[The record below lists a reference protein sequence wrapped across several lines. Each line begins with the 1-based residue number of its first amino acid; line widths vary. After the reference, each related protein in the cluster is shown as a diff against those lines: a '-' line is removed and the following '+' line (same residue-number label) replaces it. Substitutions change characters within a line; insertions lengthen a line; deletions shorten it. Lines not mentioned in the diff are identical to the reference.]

1 MLAMVAYFL
10 DSRTKRQTSYLLDIE
25 MSPSLLTRFI
35 SYFAD
40 IKMPPSLSTQRKI
53 MKSLSKIKINC
64 GDFWDY
70 AISEAW
76 LNSWQ
81 EATNQIESDEQPQS
95 GFDSYAHVSAD
106 GHKTTYHEESKC
118 MLRSVSMSEID
129 SENAWIPESQWKL
142 YVSWFGLDPK
152 HTLLR
157 RPFVS
162 LYMSLDPHWSN
173 CGTYVICDK
182 VLDFLPVWV
191 GDLDEVIG
199 RNTKHLL
206 QVFAWDN
213 FAHIEHQIRRILS
226 VSKKKTVRMWI
237 NVHDND
243 SDLLIEPI
251 YRLEQS
257 LISKVIDAVPS
268 IVKLMER
275 REKQQPPY
283 VTKIEGA
290 EKAGIRK
297 ALANEW
303 FGTKILSISI
313 GLEETGLDM
322 KAGTAN
328 MWDSCTEVQ
337 EGLDSIVTISSIR
350 NEWDDVLAT
359 YFDTY
364 MEEMGNKTTEI
375 KDQLLCSARNIV
387 GEKLEEL
394 DNIRDDY
401 ERRFAMIEQREAMAS
416 KREQTIKE
424 QEEDLTKR
432 LSRFKTGLQDFHA
445 RQQKLD
451 EDLKRIESQNR
462 IAESRVSL
470 NIGGHI
476 FTTSILTLTKIEDSL
491 LATMFS
497 GRHNLQREA
506 DGSFFIDRDGTNF
519 RFVLN
524 YLRDGDNSVDIIPD
538 NAKLLQELM
547 SEAEFYK
554 LPVLKCLLEKKLEIV
569 RALPQSSMD
578 SMPYL
583 SHQSV

>member
-1 MLAMVAYFL
+1 
-10 DSRTKRQTSYLLDIE
+10 
-25 MSPSLLTRFI
+25 
-35 SYFAD
+35 
-40 IKMPPSLSTQRKI
+40 MPPSLSTQRKI
-53 MKSLSKIKINC
+53 MQSLSRSNINC

-70 AISEAW
+70 AVSEAW
-76 LNSWQ
+76 LKSWQ
-81 EATNQIESDEQPQS
+81 EATNQVNEGQSDAQPQS

-106 GHKTTYHEESKC
+106 GHETTDHEDSKVI
-118 MLRSVSMSEID
+118 LRSVYMSEID

-162 LYMSLDPHWSN
+162 LYMSLDPLWSN
-173 CGTYVICDK
+173 CGNYVISDK

-213 FAHIEHQIRRILS
+213 FGHIEQQIRRILS
-226 VSKKKTVRMWI
+226 MNKKKTVRLWI
-237 NVHDND
+237 NIHDES
-243 SDLLIEPI
+243 SDLLIEPV
-251 YRLEQS
+251 YRPDQS
-257 LISKVIDAVPS
+257 LISKVSEAMPS

-283 VTKIEGA
+283 VTKVEGA

-303 FGTKILSISI
+303 FGSKILSISI
-313 GLEETGLDM
+313 GLEEIGLDM

-328 MWDSCTEVQ
+328 MWDSCTDVQ
-337 EGLDSIVTISSIR
+337 EGFDSIVTISSIR

-364 MEEMGNKTTEI
+364 MEEMGNKTNDI
-375 KDQLLCSARNIV
+375 KDKLLCSARNIV

-401 ERRFAMIEQREAMAS
+401 ERRFALIEQREAMAS

-424 QEEDLTKR
+424 QEEDLSKR
-432 LSRFKTGLQDFHA
+432 LSRFKTGLQEFQA

-462 IAESRVSL
+462 IAESRVTL
-470 NIGGHI
+470 NIGGNM
-476 FTTSILTLTKIEDSL
+476 FTTSIITLTKKEDSL
-491 LATMFS
+491 LATMFN

-524 YLRDGDNSVDIIPD
+524 YLRDGESSVDIIPD
-538 NAKLLQELM
+538 NVKLLQELV
-547 SEAEFYK
+547 SEAEFYR
-554 LPVLKCLLEKKLEIV
+554 LPNLKVLLEKKLEVV
-569 RALPQSSMD
+569 RALPQSPMN

>member
-1 MLAMVAYFL
+1 
-10 DSRTKRQTSYLLDIE
+10 
-25 MSPSLLTRFI
+25 MS
-35 SYFAD
+35 
-40 IKMPPSLSTQRKI
+40 KV
-53 MKSLSKIKINC
+53 
-64 GDFWDY
+64 
-70 AISEAW
+70 W
-76 LNSWQ
+76 LKSWQ
-81 EATNQIESDEQPQS
+81 EATYKNEPDEQPHS
-95 GFDSYAHVSAD
+95 DFASYAHVSAD
-106 GHKTTYHEESKC
+106 GHETTDLEESKVKV
-118 MLRSVSMSEID
+118 LSVYMSDTD

-152 HTLLR
+152 HSLLR

-173 CGTYVICDK
+173 CGKYVLSDK

-213 FAHIEHQIRRILS
+213 FAHIEQQIRRLLS
-226 VSKKKTVRMWI
+226 LNKKKTVRMWI
-237 NVHDND
+237 NIHDDN
-243 SDLLIEPI
+243 SDLLLEPI
-251 YRLEQS
+251 YRPEQS
-257 LISKVIDAVPS
+257 LISKIIEAVPS
-268 IVKLMER
+268 LVKLMEK

-283 VTKIEGA
+283 VPKIEGA

-313 GLEETGLDM
+313 GLEETGINM
-322 KAGTAN
+322 KEGTPN
-328 MWDSCTEVQ
+328 IWDSCTDVQ
-337 EGLDSIVTISSIR
+337 EGFDSIVTISSIR

-375 KDQLLCSARNIV
+375 KDQLMCSARNIV

-401 ERRFAMIEQREAMAS
+401 ERRFAMIEQREAMAT
-416 KREQTIKE
+416 KREQTVKE
-424 QEEDLTKR
+424 QEDDLTKR
-432 LSRFKTGLQDFHA
+432 LSRFKTGLQEFQA

-451 EDLKRIESQNR
+451 EDMKRIESQNR

-476 FTTSILTLTKIEDSL
+476 FTTSILTLTKIEDSF
-491 LATMFS
+491 LAVMFS

-519 RFVLN
+519 RFILN
-524 YLRDGDNSVDIIPD
+524 YLRDGESSVDIIPD
-538 NAKLLQELM
+538 NTKLLQELL

-554 LPVLKCLLEKKLEIV
+554 LPNLKGLLEKKLEMV
-569 RALPQSSMD
+569 RTMPQSPMD